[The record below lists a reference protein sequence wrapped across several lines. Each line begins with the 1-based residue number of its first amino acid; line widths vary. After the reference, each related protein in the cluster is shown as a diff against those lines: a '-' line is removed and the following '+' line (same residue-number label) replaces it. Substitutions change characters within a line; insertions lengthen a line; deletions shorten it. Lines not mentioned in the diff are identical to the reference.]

1 MEFLGTTWP
10 VFITVT
16 LVVMGFASF
25 MTGQALANTW
35 KPYWHAVVYAFMLG
49 LADRFLHY
57 SLFGGELRNILGY
70 LVDSLVLLGYATL
83 AYRLTRARCMV
94 SQYPWLY
101 EKVGPFS
108 WREKS

>member
-35 KPYWHAVVYAFMLG
+35 KPYWHAVVYA
-49 LADRFLHY
+49 
-57 SLFGGELRNILGY
+57 
-70 LVDSLVLLGYATL
+70 
-83 AYRLTRARCMV
+83 
-94 SQYPWLY
+94 
-101 EKVGPFS
+101 
-108 WREKS
+108 